1 MEENKEIFLLTNP
14 LLYGEIK
21 NQIVLE
27 DLKNVIDDGN
37 NNIYS
42 KFNSYNQSKLNDLM
56 KNTNIKKAYCMKKRN
71 DLLKNSNQPIMYR
84 VNGKK
89 EILGKKYD
97 LIYLT
102 NNINLNDEELE
113 KLNCEDFMTLYCLNQ
128 IKELKQLYKDNNLTS
143 DFNDLLLEY
152 CPECICYGETQYEK
166 FYEKINKIKNLD
178 EDKKKEILLG
188 LQDLK
193 NLPRYQQFNGKCC
206 NENNVWIP
214 NTYDKS
220 GTKTGNDP
228 DKSITLCQNLLNIS
242 GNVSSSDGGN
252 INISSGTD
260 CNKYDKY
267 TQDLDEHGFNN
278 NGINVNTNEIYDE
291 RGFDK
296 KGINK
301 NTNTKFDEEG
311 FDIDG
316 KNKDGKTKSDLIY
329 EEQQKNQ
336 QKYKDNIKDK
346 NNENNN
352 KDNETNKK
360 NNEDENKDKSKDEN
374 KEETNKLKEFFNTKN
389 IIIISISSFVLIL
402 IIILIIIL
410 SSKKNNKK

>member
-1 MEENKEIFLLTNP
+1 
-14 LLYGEIK
+14 
-21 NQIVLE
+21 
-27 DLKNVIDDGN
+27 
-37 NNIYS
+37 
-42 KFNSYNQSKLNDLM
+42 
-56 KNTNIKKAYCMKKRN
+56 
-71 DLLKNSNQPIMYR
+71 MYR

-97 LIYLT
+97 LFYLK
-102 NNINLNDEELE
+102 NDINLDDKDFE
-113 KLNCEDFMTLYCLNQ
+113 KLNCEEFMTLYCLNQ
-128 IKELKQLYKDNNLTS
+128 IKELKQLYKNKNLSS

-152 CPECICYGETQYEK
+152 CPECICFGETQYEK
-166 FYEKINKIKNLD
+166 YFEKINKIKNLND
-178 EDKKKEILLG
+178 DKKKEILDG

-242 GNVSSSDGGN
+242 GNVSSNDGGN
-252 INISSGTD
+252 INISSGAD

-278 NGINVNTNEIYDE
+278 DGININTNEIYDD

-301 NTNTKFDEEG
+301 YTNTIYNKDG
-311 FDIDG
+311 FDING

-329 EEQQKNQ
+329 EEQQKQ
-336 QKYKDNIKDK
+336 QQDLNNDKNKKDK
-346 NNENNN
+346 
-352 KDNETNKK
+352 D
-360 NNEDENKDKSKDEN
+360 KDKDKD
-374 KEETNKLKEFFNTKN
+374 KEKKTETDTDSDINKLKEFFNTKN
-389 IIIISISSFVLIL
+389 IIIISISSFILIF

-410 SSKKNNKK
+410 SLKNNRKK

>member
-1 MEENKEIFLLTNP
+1 MEENKEYILSNNP
-14 LLYGEIK
+14 LLYGEI
-21 NQIVLE
+21 NNNIVE
-27 DLKNVIDDGN
+27 DDLKDVIDDGN
-37 NNIYS
+37 NNVYS
-42 KFNSYNQSKLNDLM
+42 KFKTFNKNQLDNLM
-56 KNTNIKKAYCMKKRN
+56 KNTNKKKAYCLKIRN
-71 DLLKNSNQPIMYR
+71 NLLKNNNQPIMYR

-97 LIYLT
+97 LFYLK
-102 NNINLNDEELE
+102 NDINIDDEDLQ

-128 IKELKQLYKDNNLTS
+128 IKELKNLYKNNNLSS

-166 FYEKINKIKNLD
+166 FYKKINNIKNLND
-178 EDKKKEILLG
+178 DKKKEILEG

-242 GNVSSSDGGN
+242 GNVSSNDGGN

-260 CNKYDKY
+260 CNKYAKY

-278 NGINVNTNEIYDE
+278 DGININTNEIYDE

-301 NTNTKFDEEG
+301 NTNTKYDEEG

-316 KNKDGKTKSDLIY
+316 KNKDGKTKADLIY
-329 EEQQKNQ
+329 EEQQKQ
-336 QKYKDNIKDK
+336 QQDLK
-346 NNENNN
+346 NNNEEE
-352 KDNETNKK
+352 KDDTKEET
-360 NNEDENKDKSKDEN
+360 

-389 IIIISISSFVLIL
+389 IIIISISSFVLIF